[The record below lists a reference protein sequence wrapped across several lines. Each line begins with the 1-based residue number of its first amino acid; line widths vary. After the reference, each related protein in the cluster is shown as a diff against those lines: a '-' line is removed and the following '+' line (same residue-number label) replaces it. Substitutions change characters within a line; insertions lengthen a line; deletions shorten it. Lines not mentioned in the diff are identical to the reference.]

1 MNWDWDKLQGRR
13 RPSGGGGGG
22 DGPHMPDF
30 DEIGAKLKQFKGI
43 NFPVGK
49 LAVLLVVILWLL
61 SGIYIVDPDEAGV
74 VLRFGAYDRT
84 TQPGPHYHLP
94 YPIESVITPKVSQIR
109 RAEVG
114 LRSIEREGRSSD
126 PNQFRIVPE
135 ESLMLTGDEN
145 IVDIQFIVQ
154 YQIKDPV
161 DYLFKVSEQAKTVKD
176 AAEAAM
182 REVVGYNKI
191 DSVLTTD
198 KLQVQNQTRL
208 LMQEILDRYELGI
221 RVVAVQLQDVQPPKE
236 VVDAFKDVASARE
249 DRVRIINEA
258 EAYSNDL
265 IPRTRGLGAQLIN
278 EAEAYKET
286 VIRKSEGEAS
296 RFLAVLKEYNL
307 ARDVTKQRLYLE
319 AMETI
324 FSNPDMEKVIMSDKA
339 LNKAVPYLPLDRLA
353 PSSSGSSGAR
363 GNTK

>member
-1 MNWDWDKLQGRR
+1 
-13 RPSGGGGGG
+13 
-22 DGPHMPDF
+22 MPQTPNF
-30 DEIGAKLKQFKGI
+30 DEIGEKLKQFKGI

-49 LAVLLVVILWLL
+49 LAILLVVVLWLL
-61 SGIYIVDPDEAGV
+61 SGIFIVDPDEEGV

-84 TQPGPHYHLP
+84 AQPGPHYHLP
-94 YPIESVITPKVSQIR
+94 YPVESVITPKVTQIR
-109 RAEVG
+109 RIEVG
-114 LRSIEREGRSSD
+114 LRSLDREGRSSD
-126 PNQFRIVPE
+126 SGQFRLIPE

-154 YQIKDPV
+154 YQIKDAV
-161 DYLFKVSEQAKTVKD
+161 YYLFNVSQQAKTVKD

-198 KLQVQNQTRL
+198 KLQIQNQTRL
-208 LMQEILDRYELGI
+208 LMQEILDKYKAGI
-221 RVVAVQLQDVQPPKE
+221 RVVAVQLQDVQPPRE

-265 IPRTRGLGAQLIN
+265 IPRTRGLGAQLVN

-286 VIRKSEGEAS
+286 MIRKSEGEAS
-296 RFLAVLKEYNL
+296 RFLAVLKEYNV
-307 ARDVTKQRLYLE
+307 AKDVTKQRLYLE

-324 FSNPDMEKVIMSDKA
+324 FSNPNMEKVILSNKA
-339 LNKAVPYLPLDRLA
+339 LNKAVPYLPLERLL
-353 PSSSGSSGAR
+353 PSSSGAR
-363 GNTK
+363 GKK